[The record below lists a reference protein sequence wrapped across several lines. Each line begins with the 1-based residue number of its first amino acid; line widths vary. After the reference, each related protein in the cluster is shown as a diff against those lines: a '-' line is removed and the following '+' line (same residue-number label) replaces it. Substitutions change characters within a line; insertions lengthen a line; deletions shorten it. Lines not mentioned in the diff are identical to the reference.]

1 MLNQVSIAA
10 AGFSIIALILLLLQN
25 RTESKI
31 TKILAVVLLCV
42 LLCIQLL
49 QVLFV
54 TGYLHFETLISFFYL
69 LFLGLVGPLFYLYS
83 QYVMQTDKKW
93 SMHESRHFLPVIVLA
108 SIGLLFP
115 EQFNLVYKLM
125 FLLGGIYMSSLAWSL
140 YQLRERRSLFR
151 MEFIVTAGFICWALI
166 VVLVG
171 ISSINILEF
180 LVPVQII
187 MLALAIAVAV
197 HIQLNYPHLLSSLAE
212 FVSREYQK
220 STLLNVDCDAVKQQ
234 LEELMSVKMVYQ
246 DCELSLSSLAKMLSL
261 KPHQLSE
268 LINTQLGMS
277 FSSFLR
283 NKRIK
288 AAEVLLKSEA
298 EVSVLTIGLA
308 VGFSSQSAFY
318 SAFKKVHSIAPGQ
331 YRRLVI
337 AG

>member
-54 TGYLHFETLISFFYL
+54 TAYLHFETLISFFYL

-93 SMHESRHFLPVIVLA
+93 SMRESRHFLPVIVLA

-140 YQLRERRSLFR
+140 Y
-151 MEFIVTAGFICWALI
+151 
-166 VVLVG
+166 
-171 ISSINILEF
+171 
-180 LVPVQII
+180 
-187 MLALAIAVAV
+187 
-197 HIQLNYPHLLSSLAE
+197 
-212 FVSREYQK
+212 
-220 STLLNVDCDAVKQQ
+220 
-234 LEELMSVKMVYQ
+234 
-246 DCELSLSSLAKMLSL
+246 
-261 KPHQLSE
+261 
-268 LINTQLGMS
+268 
-277 FSSFLR
+277 
-283 NKRIK
+283 
-288 AAEVLLKSEA
+288 
-298 EVSVLTIGLA
+298 
-308 VGFSSQSAFY
+308 
-318 SAFKKVHSIAPGQ
+318 
-331 YRRLVI
+331 
-337 AG
+337 